1 MDKDIDVLVLGSID
15 MDLTVET
22 DRRPYPGETLR
33 SKAFYK
39 SPGGKG
45 NNQAVAA
52 ARLGANVVFAGC
64 VGRDSYG
71 EQLIANL
78 NRNKVRTSDVLVLDG
93 YDTGLAFINVFRGQN
108 TIISYQG
115 ANSQCTIERMR
126 HCESLI
132 GRSKV
137 LLMQLEIPID
147 TVVWAAS
154 IASRTDTMVVLN
166 PSPAT
171 HLDEDIYSDV
181 DILVLNKFEAQEALG
196 MEVKEEADCEK
207 MISMFVDYGVK
218 NVFLTLG
225 DKGVMYNYK
234 GAIKQKPAYK
244 VKVVDP
250 TGAGS
255 AFTGGLCYA
264 LTRGMDIE
272 QAADY
277 ASAVAA
283 IAITRMGA
291 QSALPSAME
300 VERFIATP
308 RG

>member
-1 MDKDIDVLVLGSID
+1 MYKDIDILVLGSLD

-22 DRRPYPGETLR
+22 DRRPYPGETLKSR
-33 SKAFYK
+33 AFYK

-45 NNQAVAA
+45 NNQAVAI
-52 ARLGANVVFAGC
+52 ARLGGNVAFAGC

-71 EQLIANL
+71 EQLVANL
-78 NRNKVRTSDVLVLDG
+78 AKNNVRTSDILTLDNI
-93 YDTGLAFINVFRGQN
+93 DTGLAFINVFRGQN

-126 HCESLI
+126 HCEGLI
-132 GRSKV
+132 ERATI

-147 TVVWAAS
+147 TVIWAAS
-154 IASRTDTMVVLN
+154 IARRSDTMVVLN
-166 PSPAT
+166 PSPAVP
-171 HLDEDIYSDV
+171 LDDELYGSIDV
-181 DILVLNKFEAQEALG
+181 LVLNKFEAQELLG
-196 MEVKEEADCEK
+196 MEVKEDADCEK
-207 MISMFVDYGVK
+207 MIAMFLDQGVK
-218 NVFLTLG
+218 NVFITLG

-234 GAIKQKPAYK
+234 GTVKRRPAYN

-264 LTRGMDIE
+264 LTRGMDIDR
-272 QAADY
+272 AADY

-300 VERFIATP
+300 VERFLATP
-308 RG
+308 RN